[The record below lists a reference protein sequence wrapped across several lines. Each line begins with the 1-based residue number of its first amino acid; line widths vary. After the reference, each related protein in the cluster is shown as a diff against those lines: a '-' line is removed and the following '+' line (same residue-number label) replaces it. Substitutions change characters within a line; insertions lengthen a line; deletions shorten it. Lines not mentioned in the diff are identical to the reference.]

1 MTDLLQMRGIGKR
14 FGATVALNGVDLG
27 VAAGEVHA
35 LVGENGSGKSTL
47 MKILAGAIR
56 PDEGTMTLDGSAYSP
71 AKPADGRKAGIAMIY
86 QELSIAG
93 HLPIVDNVL
102 LGMEDTWFGVLKRG
116 DAARRVKAAL
126 AKLGQEELD
135 LDVPARQFPLA
146 VRQLVEIARA
156 VAVGSRV
163 VVLDEPTSSLTE
175 ADVLRLFA
183 VVKKLRADGH
193 AVLYISHFLDEL
205 HELADRMTVLRDG
218 QLVGT
223 RAMEGVTDETIVTMM
238 VGRSIEEMYPRSP
251 RNPGDPILE
260 VNGLGGLFRPE
271 KVSFTLRRGEV
282 LGIAGLNGSGRTE
295 LLRVLFGLD
304 AIKRGDVKLGVFQGP
319 ASPARRW
326 AEGMGLLSENRKEE
340 GLALDLSI
348 ADNITFTT
356 LPRGLV
362 NPSKLD
368 QISTHWIEKLGIR
381 CQGPEQRVGE
391 LSGGNQQKVAIARML
406 HHGVDV
412 LMLDEPTRGIDVGSK
427 EGIYRLID
435 ETALSGKAILM
446 VSSYL
451 PELLGTCDRIAV
463 MRKGVL
469 GEPRNVEDV
478 DQESLMREA
487 VGA

>member
-1 MTDLLQMRGIGKR
+1 MNDFLQMRGIGKR
-14 FGATVALNGVDLG
+14 FGATVALQGVDLG
-27 VAAGEVHA
+27 VAEGEIHA

-47 MKILAGAIR
+47 MRILAGAIQG
-56 PDEGTMTLDGSAYSP
+56 DEGTMTLGGEPYAP
-71 AKPADGRKAGIAMIY
+71 RNPADGRKAGVAMIH
-86 QELSIAG
+86 QELSVAG
-93 HLPIVDNVL
+93 HLSVVDNVL
-102 LGMEDTWFGVLKRG
+102 LGMEDSRFGFVRRAESK
-116 DAARRVKAAL
+116 RRVKAAL
-126 AKLGQEELD
+126 AKLGQED
-135 LDVPARQFPLA
+135 LDVDTPAREFPIA

-175 ADVLRLFA
+175 ADVLRLFE
-183 VVKKLRADGH
+183 VVKKLREDGH

-205 HELADRMTVLRDG
+205 HALADRMTVLRDG

-223 RAMEGVTDETIVTMM
+223 RTMEGVTDETIVTMM
-238 VGRSIEEMYPRSP
+238 VGRSISEMYPRSVRHP
-251 RNPGDPILE
+251 QGPILE
-260 VNGLGGLFRPE
+260 VSLLAGLRRPD
-271 KVSFTLRRGEV
+271 SATFTLNKGEV

-295 LLRVLFGLD
+295 LLRVMFGLD
-304 AIKRGDVKLGVFQGP
+304 RVKSGEIRLGVYQGP

-340 GLALDLSI
+340 GLAINLSI

-362 NPSKLD
+362 NPAKLNHA
-368 QISTHWIEKLGIR
+368 SEKWIEKLGIR
-381 CQGPEQRVGE
+381 CQGPEQRVGD

-412 LMLDEPTRGIDVGSK
+412 LLLDEPTRGIDVGSK

-435 ETALSGKAILM
+435 EAALSGKAVLM

-469 GEPRNVEDV
+469 GEPRRVEEV
-478 DQESLMREA
+478 NQESLMHEA

>member
-1 MTDLLQMRGIGKR
+1 MTDFLQMRGIGKR
-14 FGATVALNGVDLG
+14 FGATIALNCVDLG
-27 VAAGEVHA
+27 VAEGEVHA

-47 MKILAGAIR
+47 MRILAGAIR
-56 PDEGTMTLDGSAYSP
+56 ADDGTMTLGGEPYNP
-71 AKPADGRKAGIAMIY
+71 KNPADGRKAGVAMIH

-102 LGMEDTWFGVLKRG
+102 LGMEEARFGIIKRTE
-116 DAARRVKAAL
+116 AKRRVKAAL
-126 AKLGQEELD
+126 ARLGQEDLD
-135 LDVPARQFPLA
+135 LEVPAQQFPLA
-146 VRQLVEIARA
+146 VRQLIEIARA

-175 ADVLRLFA
+175 ADVQQLFD
-183 VVKKLRADGH
+183 VVKKLRSDGH

-223 RAMEGVTDETIVTMM
+223 RSMDGVTDETIVTMM
-238 VGRSIEEMYPRSP
+238 VGRGIEEMYPRSVRHP
-251 RNPGDPILE
+251 SE
-260 VNGLGGLFRPE
+260 VVLDVKSLAGYTRPDDA
-271 KVSFTLRRGEV
+271 SFSLYRGEV
-282 LGIAGLNGSGRTE
+282 LGIAGLNGSGRSE
-295 LLRVLFGLD
+295 LLRTLFGLD
-304 AIKRGDVKLGVFQGP
+304 PIKSGDVQLGVYQGP

-340 GLALDLSI
+340 GLALNLSI

-356 LPRGLV
+356 LPRGVV
-362 NPSKLD
+362 NPARINQSS
-368 QISTHWIEKLGIR
+368 QTWIERLGIR
-381 CQGPEQRVGE
+381 CQGPEQRVGD

-435 ETALSGKAILM
+435 EAALSGKAILM

-469 GEPRNVEDV
+469 GKPRRVEEV
-478 DQESLMREA
+478 DQESLMHEA